1 MLQLSGVSA
10 GYQGKDVLFDISA
23 SFEPGV
29 NYCLLGPN
37 GCGKTTLLRAI
48 ARLIDYRGSIS
59 WNGTDLKKM
68 SRREIAGHIAVMC
81 QNSGSS
87 FSYSVYD
94 AVMLG
99 RYARMKRT
107 LFSGPGEKDREAV
120 RNCLERTNLWE
131 LRKRPI
137 DQLSGGQRQRVFLAQ
152 ALAQDPDVIL
162 LDEPANHLDM
172 RHQIDLVDSLH
183 AWTADGSHSVIGV
196 FHDIDL
202 ALRFSENMLFLKDGK
217 LLAQGPFAQAANRQF
232 LQNVVEMDVVGY
244 MQASRR
250 KWDEVS

>member
-1 MLQLSGVSA
+1 M
-10 GYQGKDVLFDISA
+10 
-23 SFEPGV
+23 
-29 NYCLLGPN
+29 
-37 GCGKTTLLRAI
+37 
-48 ARLIDYRGSIS
+48 
-59 WNGTDLKKM
+59 
-68 SRREIAGHIAVMC
+68 RR
-81 QNSGSS
+81 
-87 FSYSVYD
+87 
-94 AVMLG
+94 
-99 RYARMKRT
+99 
-107 LFSGPGEKDREAV
+107 
-120 RNCLERTNLWE
+120 
-131 LRKRPI
+131 RPI

-202 ALRFSENMLFLKDGK
+202 ALRLSENMLFLKDGK
-217 LLAQGPFAQAANRQF
+217 LLAQGPFARAANRQF
-232 LQNVVEMDVVGY
+232 LQNVFGMDVVGY